1 MAPISERLTN
11 EVMTELNR
19 QVDVDG
25 KEPADVARDWLV
37 SEGFVTAQ

>member
-1 MAPISERLTN
+1 MAALTSE
-11 EVMTELNR
+11 EITELNR

-37 SEGFVTAQ
+37 SKGFVNY